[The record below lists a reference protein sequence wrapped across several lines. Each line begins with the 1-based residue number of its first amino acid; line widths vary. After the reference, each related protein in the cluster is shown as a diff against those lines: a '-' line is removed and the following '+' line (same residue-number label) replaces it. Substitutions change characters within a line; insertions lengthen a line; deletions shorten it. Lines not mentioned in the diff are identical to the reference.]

1 MLRSR
6 RVSGL
11 RIHCIRRGGLV
22 AELLQASHCLPTKD
36 LFLDKWEVERGGLLA
51 PVHLPLLPPH
61 LRFAPA
67 LLLLGICFL
76 TPLCLGELLLSS
88 ALTLCTHILLPD
100 HAVLLERCGQGQ
112 RDTAHTCPQR
122 HHGRASRNQV
132 FSRVQPFRWGALWGF
147 ELDTACVLD
156 APALLPELCE
166 LVGRHVA
173 LDAHWQ
179 LLLEYLEEDL
189 GPSVRAL
196 ASAAGAGLPSGRG
209 AARCWRLHALLP
221 KQLHG
226 LSRCLLD
233 LVVRVAEGQL
243 L

>member
-1 MLRSR
+1 MLRFSR
-6 RVSGL
+6 GPGL
-11 RIHCIRRGGLV
+11 MIHCIRRGGLV
-22 AELLQASHCLPTKD
+22 TELLQAGHCLPTKD
-36 LFLDKWEVERGGLLA
+36 LFLDKWQVERGLLLA

-76 TPLCLGELLLSS
+76 TPLCLGKLLLSS
-88 ALTLCTHILLPD
+88 ALALRTHILLPD

-112 RDTAHTCPQR
+112 RDAAYACPQR
-122 HHGRASRNQV
+122 HHGRALRNQV

-156 APALLPELCE
+156 APTLLPDLCE

-179 LLLEYLEEDL
+179 HLLEYLEEDL

-196 ASAAGAGLPSGRG
+196 AGAAGACLPSGRR
-209 AARCWRLHALLP
+209 AASSWRLHALIP
-221 KQLHG
+221 KQLHC

-233 LVVRVAEGQL
+233 LVVRVADGQL